1 MSFWQS
7 LKRAAG
13 LADNMGTLRGLSDT
27 AIFDRYRIQHLE
39 YMTPIG
45 NLASITQHGI
55 LSHNG
60 VQRAGISRTDIS
72 DQNVQ
77 NIRSAKLVGGR
88 TLHGYV
94 NLYFNSRNPMLY
106 VRQGVQNDI
115 AILCVNR
122 HHIGR
127 SGVWY
132 SDGNAASGDTNFYYS
147 PRRLYELNWDCIWAD
162 RWVDYGDGRRIRCA
176 EVLVPDRVPLV
187 EVQQVVVRTNEASRR
202 ARQFIPG
209 NIPISVNS
217 GRFF

>member
-27 AIFDRYRIQHLE
+27 AIFDRYRIQHLA

-45 NLASITQHGI
+45 NLASIVQHGI

-60 VQRAGISRTDIS
+60 VERAGISRTDIS

-77 NIRSAKLVGGR
+77 NIRRTKLVGGR
-88 TLHGYV
+88 PLHDYV
-94 NLYFNSRNPMLY
+94 NLYFNSRNPMLF
-106 VRQGVQNDI
+106 VRQGVQDDI

-122 HHIGR
+122 TYIGR

-176 EVLVPDRVPLV
+176 EVLVPNRVPLA

-202 ARQFIPG
+202 ARQIIPR
-209 NIPISVNS
+209 NIPISVNL
-217 GRFF
+217 GWFF